1 MQITETMYESIGG
14 DAGLTQVVD
23 RFYTRVW
30 ADPELKPYFEG
41 IDRDQLKRHQR
52 MFLTYALGGGAN
64 EVRSLPEAHS
74 GLKISDAAFDR
85 VAKHLRYTMEE
96 LDVDKSLAQIIAG
109 FVQGKRSSVVM
120 VSGY

>member
-14 DAGLTQVVD
+14 DPGLNQLVD

-30 ADPELKPYFEG
+30 SDPELTGYFEG
-41 IDRDQLKRHQR
+41 IDKDALKRHQR
-52 MFLTYALGGGAN
+52 SFLTFALGGGPDTG
-64 EVRSLPEAHS
+64 RSLPEAHT
-74 GLKISDAAFDR
+74 GLNISDDAFDR

-109 FVQGKRSSVVM
+109 FVQGKRSSVVRL
-120 VSGY
+120 

>member
-1 MQITETMYESIGG
+1 MQITETMYQSVGG

-30 ADPELKPYFEG
+30 SDPELKKYFEG
-41 IDRDQLKRHQR
+41 IDKDSLKRHQKS
-52 MFLTYALGGGAN
+52 FLTFALGGGADTG
-64 EVRSLPEAHS
+64 RSLPEAHN
-74 GLKISDAAFDR
+74 GLRITDDAFDR

-109 FVQGKRSSVVM
+109 FVQAKRSSVVM
-120 VSGY
+120 QTGY

>member
-14 DAGLTQVVD
+14 DPGLTQLVD

-30 ADPELKPYFEG
+30 SDPELKGYFEG
-41 IDRDQLKRHQR
+41 IEKDQLKRHQHA
-52 MFLTYALGGGAN
+52 FLTFALGGGADS
-64 EVRSLPEAHS
+64 VRSLPEAHN
-74 GLKISDAAFDR
+74 GLNITDEAFDR

-120 VSGY
+120 VNTY